1 MEPMTGIEPA
11 YSAWEASA
19 ARVSLVL
26 SQSRVADAVVG
37 EFDFPVEVDYLELIN
52 GVVLEGHSVED
63 RGVGAGSVVT
73 RHRAC
78 PVLE

>member
-1 MEPMTGIEPA
+1 
-11 YSAWEASA
+11 
-19 ARVSLVL
+19 
-26 SQSRVADAVVG
+26 
-37 EFDFPVEVDYLELIN
+37 LIN